1 MSCKKNLYY
10 TLILAAALLLPAAA
24 DELVSPSWGYAL
36 DLPEAYSLQDSRG
49 NDRFHFAHE
58 LYPVDLQ
65 IALYPDEQF
74 GSAGEALS
82 WVTDQL
88 APGAKKVDFE
98 WRHRPAGIAQIEG
111 EEIGGWGL
119 ALALADEKGWLVM
132 AVYGPAE
139 RAVELEPL
147 MISTLDGVFT
157 DDGSYYETGPM
168 TAFAWPAEGGVETR
182 FDNGKTSVNLP
193 FDKSDS
199 DANQSVVD
207 REFSLLTA
215 FLGTPY
221 VIPAWKRYYRTI
233 WRDSW
238 NRFSRATFEL
248 GASLPETSD
257 TLLKELLTWTQG
269 FTYERNFSGS
279 DFTNLP
285 KAFASE
291 TGDCDSRSLLLVL
304 MMNQLGVDAILLVSP
319 DYSHA
324 IAAVECPGEGA
335 RYELGGKKYLVAD
348 TTSKEAAGRI
358 AADMA
363 DSSKWFSVTFH
374 AFPPNARQ

>member
-1 MSCKKNLYY
+1 MSYKKNL
-10 TLILAAALLLPAAA
+10 LVAFLVAAILALPAPA
-24 DELVSPSWGYAL
+24 DEMVSPSWGYAL
-36 DLPEAYSLQDSRG
+36 DLPEGYALQDSRG
-49 NDRFHFAHE
+49 NDRFHFSHE
-58 LYPVDLQ
+58 LYPVELQ
-65 IALYPDEQF
+65 IAVYPVTQF
-74 GSAGEALS
+74 NAVGEALS

-88 APGAKKVDFE
+88 APGAKKVAFE
-98 WRHRPAGIAQIEG
+98 WRRRPAGIAQMEG
-111 EEIGGWGL
+111 AQIGGWAL
-119 ALALADEKGWLVM
+119 ALALADSKGWLVM
-132 AVYGPAE
+132 AVYGPAD

-168 TAFAWPAEGGVETR
+168 TAFAWPAGSPVEARYRNGNTAVDVS
-182 FDNGKTSVNLP
+182 FDDT
-193 FDKSDS
+193 DS
-199 DANQSVVD
+199 DASQSVVD

-221 VIPAWKRYYRTI
+221 VIPAWKRYYRAI

-238 NRFSRATFEL
+238 GRFAKATFKL
-248 GASLPETSD
+248 GAFLPERSD
-257 TLLKELLTWTQG
+257 ALLKELLTWTQG
-269 FTYERNFSGS
+269 FTYERDFSGS

-304 MMNQLGVDAILLVSP
+304 MLNQLGVDAILLVSP
-319 DYSHA
+319 DYGHA
-324 IAAVECPGEGA
+324 IAAADCPGEGA
-335 RYELGGKKYLVAD
+335 RYELAGKKYLVAD
-348 TTSKEAAGRI
+348 TTSREAPGRI

-374 AFPPNARQ
+374 AFPPQTNE